1 MVMNNHYS
9 SRDMVTQVVLSPE
22 TREELLSN
30 CPEMTNFVNWLDS
43 IDRRPGLDELA
54 FKLSNLKPN
63 SAALENCVGYA
74 KEGYQ
79 RHVVKKND
87 FYELATICW
96 KPGQKTPIHDHVG
109 SDCAFLIISGTSTET
124 IYETN
129 DNGLAFPTKSIIRN
143 SGEVC
148 AAEEQDIHVVSNE
161 GDSGL
166 VELHVYTPPLSGYNV
181 YSSI

>member
-1 MVMNNHYS
+1 
-9 SRDMVTQVVLSPE
+9 MVTQVVLSPE

-30 CPEMTNFVNWLDS
+30 CPEITNFVNWLDS

-79 RHVVKKND
+79 RHVIKKSD

-109 SDCAFLIISGTSTET
+109 SDCAFLIISGISKET
-124 IYETN
+124 IYEIN
-129 DNGLAFPTKSIIRN
+129 DSGLVFPTKSIIRN